1 MKIAIVGAGKLGTIF
16 TQALLGGENE
26 VTVIDFSEERLQ
38 KLSDRYDIRPVEG
51 NALQIEVLKDIN
63 IQNYDVLIAATE
75 SDEMNIVICRFAK
88 DLGCP
93 KVVARIRT
101 PEHVAQEDFIRRSMN
116 IDYIINPDM
125 ACAKEIFNYL
135 TQKYSLAGGKL
146 VSGRT
151 AILEIEAE
159 YFPALIDKPLKETG
173 STLRDVLI
181 AALSRSGKIIVP
193 NGNTIIQ
200 KGDILYIIGL
210 EKIINKIESSLHKS
224 SKQHTNVK
232 RVMLAGG
239 GKTGMYL
246 ARMLSSSGLSVKIIE
261 ADRSRC
267 EYLSQ
272 QLEEV
277 LVLNGDATDTSLLE
291 EENISS
297 MDAFVAATGFDEEN
311 LLLSLIAKRYGV
323 EDVVTKVSRNSYAPL
338 TESLGVD
345 MIINPLEICAS
356 TLLRFIEKE
365 GIVIFSQII
374 QGQAEF
380 VEIMAER
387 SMILT
392 QMPLAYLKL
401 PPGVLIASIYRGNDV
416 IIPKGDTQILPGDR
430 VIVLSLLSSAPAL
443 EALLKRK

>member
-173 STLRDVLI
+173 SSLKDVLI